1 MKKVI
6 VSLVRKNNL
15 VLIGNLKDDIWEF
28 PNWESTNTE
37 TVYEVLVNSFNKDF
51 EVEIKPLHQFGPY
64 QFEQHTQIIPFICD
78 YVKGKGD
85 IGKYSELNLVKI
97 SDLKEIKLTIISQIL
112 LKPLSQSYIQFFRE
126 PKRKS

>member
-1 MKKVI
+1 LKKVV

-28 PNWESTNTE
+28 PNWEYTNTE
-37 TVYEVLVNSFNKDF
+37 TVYEVLVNNFNRDF

-78 YVKGKGD
+78 YTKGKGV
-85 IGKYSELNLVKI
+85 IGKYLELNLVKI
-97 SDLKEIKLTIISQIL
+97 PDLKEIKLTTISQIL
-112 LKPLSQSYIQFFRE
+112 LKPLSQSYIQFFRV